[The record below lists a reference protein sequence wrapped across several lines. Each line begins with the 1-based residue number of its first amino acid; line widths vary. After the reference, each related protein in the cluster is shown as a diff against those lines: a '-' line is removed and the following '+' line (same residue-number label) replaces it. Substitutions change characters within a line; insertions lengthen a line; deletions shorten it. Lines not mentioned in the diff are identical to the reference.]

1 MASLYLHIPYCER
14 KCIYCDFYSIENME
28 SKERFLSALKKEIVM
43 RGEEFADK
51 ETFETIFFGGG
62 TPTLLSPK
70 QMDELLSLLHKTFH
84 ITSNAEITSEANP
97 GTVDVEKLRGYKT
110 AGFNRMS
117 FGIQSFHKDELEFL
131 SRIHNAEEAER
142 AIHNA
147 YEAGFENVSC
157 DLIFSLP
164 NQTPEKWKETLL
176 RAIALKP
183 KHISAYSLIVEE
195 NTPLSVMVKNKI
207 VSPLPEEIDAEIYE
221 STMEILSQH
230 GFMQYEISNYALPGY
245 ESRHNKN
252 YWNHENYLGFGP
264 SAHSFWRKEKSQ
276 GKRWWNARNIQGYCE
291 AIEAGKFPLSG
302 SEIVDRKTL
311 LNEEIFLGLRSGGIR
326 LDIVKNDFDVDILAL
341 HNSIITEYGE
351 QGLLTIQ
358 ENLLKLTSKG
368 YVLCDAIAERLME

>member
-1 MASLYLHIPYCER
+1 M
-14 KCIYCDFYSIENME
+14 D
-28 SKERFLSALKKEIVM
+28 SKERFLSALKKEITM
-43 RGEEFADK
+43 RGEEFANK

-70 QMDELLSLLHKTFH
+70 QMDELLSLLHKTFR
-84 ITSNAEITSEANP
+84 IASNAEITSEANP
-97 GTVDVEKLRGYKT
+97 GTVDVEKLRGYKN

-142 AIHNA
+142 AIENA

-164 NQTPEKWKETLL
+164 NQTAEKWKETLL

-207 VSPLPEEIDAEIYE
+207 VAPLPEETDAEIFE
-221 STMEILSQH
+221 TTMEILLQN
-230 GFMQYEISNYALPGY
+230 GFQQYEISNYALPGF
-245 ESRHNKN
+245 ESLHNKN

-264 SAHSFWRKEKSQ
+264 SAHSFWRKEKSE

-291 AIEAGKFPLSG
+291 SIEAGKFPLSG

-326 LDIVKNDFDVDILAL
+326 LDVVKKEFGVDLLASHNKILTVYK
-341 HNSIITEYGE
+341 N
-351 QGLLTIQ
+351 Q
-358 ENLLKLTSKG
+358 NLLLVSDSLITLTGKG
-368 YVLCDAIAERLME
+368 YVLCDAIAERLLE